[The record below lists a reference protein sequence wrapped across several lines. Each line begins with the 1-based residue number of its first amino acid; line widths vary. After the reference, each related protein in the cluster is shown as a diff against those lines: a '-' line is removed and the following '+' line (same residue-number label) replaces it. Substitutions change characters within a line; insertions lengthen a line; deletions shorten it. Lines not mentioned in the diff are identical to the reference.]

1 MQLIMHKALRRAIDD
16 LYALSQ
22 LADREDAE
30 HIRDIIERPQAL
42 DEQGGGSP
50 TFPGGSGAIRSH

>member
-22 LADREDAE
+22 VADREDAE
-30 HIRDIIERPQAL
+30 RIRDIIERLQAL
-42 DEQGGGSP
+42 DEQGDEQTDVYIKLLRP
-50 TFPGGSGAIRSH
+50 